1 MAVGLDA
8 LDADQR
14 QFVEAHVKGGR
25 VVADHSWGQTDTVVL
40 EVVAGPCRVIVKAGG
55 PSNGHIA
62 REIRGHREWAAPWR
76 ATGSAARMIAADERA
91 RVLITT
97 YLEGQLVEGT
107 PAQDDPGIYEQAGRL
122 SAVFHDQYATADP
135 TWNARLRDR
144 TLRFLSMPHRI
155 HPRIAEQVR
164 QEVAGWPVGGAT
176 VVPTHGDW
184 QPRNWLDDH
193 GVRADLTSLLGG
205 VDHGHTDAVLDGVGR
220 VVELQLGGDCGLGAV
235 SDAVEANQGGVADQV
250 GHVVGD
256 AHMSSL
262 EDFSKFATTWLAK
275 PGSAGDRAGLLPE
288 GKADA
293 RGDAGMRRVRVV
305 IRGGAARVSGK
316 MIFTGRRVGW
326 CIACRGG

>member
-1 MAVGLDA
+1 MFGQTQPGEWEGHMAVGLDA

-193 GVRADLTSLLGG
+193 GVLRVIDLGRADLRTP
-205 VDHGHTDAVLDGVGR
+205 
-220 VVELQLGGDCGLGAV
+220 E
-235 SDAVEANQGGVADQV
+235 
-250 GHVVGD
+250 
-256 AHMSSL
+256 
-262 EDFSKFATTWLAK
+262 EDFVRLGRQDFLRNPELEAAVV
-275 PGSAGDRAGLLPE
+275 AGYGRDPRDPDMWRRTNVAEAVGTAAWAFKVRGEDFEALGHAHLGRLYPE
-288 GKADA
+288 
-293 RGDAGMRRVRVV
+293 
-305 IRGGAARVSGK
+305 
-316 MIFTGRRVGW
+316 
-326 CIACRGG
+326 

>member
-122 SAVFHDQYATADP
+122 SAVFHD
-135 TWNARLRDR
+135 
-144 TLRFLSMPHRI
+144 
-155 HPRIAEQVR
+155 
-164 QEVAGWPVGGAT
+164 
-176 VVPTHGDW
+176 
-184 QPRNWLDDH
+184 
-193 GVRADLTSLLGG
+193 
-205 VDHGHTDAVLDGVGR
+205 
-220 VVELQLGGDCGLGAV
+220 
-235 SDAVEANQGGVADQV
+235 
-250 GHVVGD
+250 
-256 AHMSSL
+256 
-262 EDFSKFATTWLAK
+262 
-275 PGSAGDRAGLLPE
+275 
-288 GKADA
+288 
-293 RGDAGMRRVRVV
+293 
-305 IRGGAARVSGK
+305 
-316 MIFTGRRVGW
+316 
-326 CIACRGG
+326 